1 MFTARCFSLIVTL
14 LTAFPVLATEPG
26 WQLMEWSDQRLE
38 GRAASMVDALP
49 TGVAIRVEPSLQAL
63 RTHHR
68 LRLDLP
74 GERAME
80 VDLAPAF
87 RHANGDHTLHG
98 HSGPDSPV
106 GGHVHLTIGEQGLFG
121 RIASRAGQFQIHT
134 DSAGT
139 WLVHLDDPRLVVD
152 PDCGVDHQALATP
165 GSTNA
170 SRGAE
175 IHQVDVIL
183 LYSPD
188 IADRYPGGLLDTR
201 MNHLFAIANQATVD
215 SGVDLIFRKVHQQ
228 QVDQPSS
235 PDIFAA
241 LLNMRAGLRGE
252 PADVFTDL
260 DQLRAEHGAD
270 LVVFTWPHDI
280 ETRGAC
286 GVAYLPLADE
296 KTGIYD
302 DSLGVH
308 VTNDGISNWSI
319 CSDAVMTHEFGHNLG
334 ALHQRV
340 NSEQEGF
347 NYAHVVPDI
356 LNTVMSSFG
365 SADRNRYLRMNVF
378 SSPDFNCGNAPCGSS
393 VAGEEAN
400 NSQILRDFAP
410 VVSDYTVPVYPG
422 IQARPAPSFP
432 DSDGD
437 GVDDWNDPFPFDPY
451 DGNPPPA
458 PEPPGYVI
466 PPLFDGSELDHFELL
481 VASSGNDQ
489 VHAYSMQGEWQGMAV
504 QAETLP
510 FPDKRPALSDFT
522 CMSVAEDGLVYML
535 SSASVR
541 RFDRISRAE
550 VDIFLDS
557 QPPFLSPGG
566 LIDGFPR
573 SMRFNPDQSQLMVLG
588 QGNIQTYG
596 NAANLVTYR
605 GGLPLAS
612 DPDTLQ
618 NPVRMRDIAFDGSGK
633 HYIIDAAARRIAM
646 FNGPQMADYSGDL
659 VEAGAPEL
667 EDPWSLV
674 SGPDGD
680 LYVANGSAS
689 NVLRV
694 DITDGSISVFVV
706 AGSGDLDFARD
717 LTFGPDGNLYVISRA
732 NNAVLRFDGNSGSF
746 IDAFIPAGSQG
757 LDQPQSLVFTRRIDA
772 DIFRDRFDSAATAM
786 AMATSGIDR

>member
-1 MFTARCFSLIVTL
+1 MFSARFSLLIAVL
-14 LTAFPVLATEPG
+14 LISLPGHATEPA
-26 WQLMEWSDQRLE
+26 WQLMEWSDQRPE
-38 GRAASMVDALP
+38 SRAASMVDALP
-49 TGVAIRVEPSLQAL
+49 PGVAIRVEPSLQAL
-63 RTHHR
+63 RTHNR

-74 GERAME
+74 GQRAME
-80 VDLAPAF
+80 VSLTPAL
-87 RHANGDHTLHG
+87 RHANGDYTVHG

-139 WLVHLDDPRLVVD
+139 WLVHLDDPRLTVD
-152 PDCGVDHQALATP
+152 PDCGVDHQVFGTSD
-165 GSTNA
+165 STNA
-170 SRGAE
+170 NRGGE

-188 IADRYPGGLLDTR
+188 MVERYPGGLLDTR

-215 SGVDLIFRKVHQQ
+215 SGVNLIFRKVHQQ

-235 PDIFAA
+235 PDIFTA
-241 LLNMRAGLRGE
+241 LANMRAGLSGE
-252 PADVFTDL
+252 SADVFTDL

-270 LVVFTWPHDI
+270 LVVFTWPTDI

-286 GVAYLPLADE
+286 GVAYLPTADE

-302 DSLGVH
+302 DTYGVH

-319 CSDAVMTHEFGHNLG
+319 CSDAVLTHEFGHNLG
-334 ALHQRV
+334 ALHQRFDP
-340 NSEQEGF
+340 SQEGF

-356 LNTVMSSFG
+356 LNTVMSSYG

-393 VAGEEAN
+393 VAGEEVD
-400 NSQILRDFAP
+400 NSQIVRDFAP
-410 VVSDYTVPVYPG
+410 VVAEYASPVYPG
-422 IQARPAPSFP
+422 MQTRPAPSFP

-489 VHAYSMQGEWQGMAV
+489 VHAFSMQGEWQGMVV

-510 FPDKRPALSDFT
+510 FPDERPALSDFT
-522 CMSVAEDGLVYML
+522 RMSVAEDGLVYML

-541 RFDRISRAE
+541 RFDRITRVE

-557 QPPFLSPGG
+557 QPPFANPGS
-566 LIDGFPR
+566 LVDGFPR

-588 QGNIQTYG
+588 HGNIQTYG
-596 NAANLVTYR
+596 SDASLISYR
-605 GGLPLAS
+605 SGLPLAS
-612 DPDTLQ
+612 DPSTVQ

-633 HYIIDAAARRIAM
+633 HYIIDAAARRIAI
-646 FNGPQMADYSGDL
+646 FNGPQLSDYTGDL

-674 SGPDGD
+674 MGPDGD
-680 LYVANGSAS
+680 LFVANGSAS

-694 DITDGSISVFVV
+694 DGTDGFISEFVV

-732 NNAVLRFDGNSGSF
+732 NNTVLRFDGNNGSF
-746 IDAFIPAGSQG
+746 IDAFLPAGSQG
-757 LDQPQSLVFTRRIDA
+757 LDQPQSLEFTRRIDA
-772 DIFRDRFDSAATAM
+772 DIFRDRYESV
-786 AMATSGIDR
+786 GLQ